1 LDSRRVDPGFGAQ
14 GAEGDLKPQMLN
26 RDLGAQSV
34 PSIPRNRFFD
44 FSLIL
49 VVKTLA
55 CALALALGFRAVS
68 DDDFARIT
76 IAQTFAHQPVLDPSG
91 TSWLPFP
98 FWITG
103 SAMLLAG
110 RSLLTARIVAFVLG
124 LFSAVIVTAA
134 AFRLT
139 NHRRGAMLGATLAA
153 IFPWSVRL
161 GIATVPELL
170 TAALGVF
177 ALASLADPSP
187 RLRALA
193 GLGLVCATLS
203 RYDVWPLAA
212 AFAAYTLYDFV
223 RLDKS
228 VGKQKIL
235 FGAAIILSVAGPA
248 LWIAWN
254 HISRGNAF
262 DSLDRVAAYRRALG
276 TTDDGAFMR
285 LFAYPLAMIR
295 HEPELFGALG
305 ILLAIS
311 RTSSLRPL
319 AHEAWHKYKRPL
331 IVALLQLA
339 FLSFAM
345 IKDGAPTHHPE
356 RALLVHLLLCA
367 LLVGN
372 LAVVL
377 LPQTK
382 RTIRFI
388 AAGAAA
394 AVLILSLVIVRRW
407 FRGEDFTVRQDE
419 VAAGLFV
426 RQTLPEDEK
435 ILVDVVDYGYFAFV
449 AALGR
454 PEDAVLDRNLDPRLS
469 KQGSS
474 FEDMANLQRKV
485 EQTKARWIFVS
496 LASPVVKNLGP
507 PEFVHGKFGVWNE
520 RAWR

>member
-1 LDSRRVDPGFGAQ
+1 MDSRRV
-14 GAEGDLKPQMLN
+14 
-26 RDLGAQSV
+26 V
-34 PSIPRNRFFD
+34 PNLEAHRAPKDRRNRLFD
-44 FSLIL
+44 FSLII
-49 VVKTLA
+49 VAKAFA

-68 DDDFARIT
+68 DDDFARVT
-76 IAQTFAHQPVLDPSG
+76 IAQTFAHHPVLDPSG

-110 RSLLTARIVAFVLG
+110 RSLLTAQVVAFVLG
-124 LFSAVIVTAA
+124 LLSTIIVTAA

-153 IFPWSVRL
+153 VFPWSVRL

-170 TAALGVF
+170 TSALGVF

-193 GLGLVCATLS
+193 GLGLACATLS

-212 AFAAYTLYDFV
+212 AFAVYTFYDLV
-223 RLDKS
+223 RSDKS

-235 FGAAIILSVAGPA
+235 FGTAIVLSIAGPT

-254 HISRGNAF
+254 HVSRGNAF

-276 TTDDGAFMR
+276 TTDDGALMR
-285 LFAYPLAMIR
+285 LLAYPIAMIR

-305 ILLAIS
+305 ILLALS
-311 RTSSLRPL
+311 RISSLRPR

-356 RALLVHLLLCA
+356 RALLVHLLICA
-367 LLVGN
+367 LFVGN

-377 LPQTK
+377 LPHTQ
-382 RTIRFI
+382 RISRFL
-388 AAGAAA
+388 ALGAATS
-394 AVLILSLVIVRRW
+394 VLVFSLVIVRRW

-419 VAAGLFV
+419 VAAGLFT
-426 RQTLPEDEK
+426 RQTLPDGEK

-454 PEDAVLDRNLDPRLS
+454 PEDAVLDRNLDPRLA

-474 FEDMANLQRKV
+474 FDDLTSLQHKV
-485 EQTKARWIFVS
+485 EETNVRWIFAS
-496 LASPVVKNLGP
+496 LTSPVVKTLGP